1 MQLGVDPE
9 PGAKLNPFTSLLDHF
24 NEDDFIVVKLGETS
38 TYISFHYLHS
48 CYAILILSK
57 QLSVDIDTSP
67 IENKL
72 AAQLRNDTKLSN
84 LVDVFYY
91 EHHVMQGEL
100 LPYWRSSA
108 SGSVGD
114 SLEMMSDIRRKGVAS
129 HYWP

>member
-1 MQLGVDPE
+1 LQLGVDPE

-24 NEDDFIVVKLGETS
+24 NEDDFIVVKLGETC
-38 TYISFHYLHS
+38 TYISFHYIIVMPFS
-48 CYAILILSK
+48 SYPNI
-57 QLSVDIDTSP
+57 LSVDIDTSP

-100 LPYWRSSA
+100 LRYWGNSA

>member
-1 MQLGVDPE
+1 MLFSSYP
-9 PGAKLNPFTSLLDHF
+9 N
-24 NEDDFIVVKLGETS
+24 
-38 TYISFHYLHS
+38 
-48 CYAILILSK
+48 ILS
-57 QLSVDIDTSP
+57 LDIDTSP

-72 AAQLRNDTKLSN
+72 AAQLRNDTKLLN

-91 EHHVMQGEL
+91 EHHVMQAEL
-100 LPYWRSSA
+100 LPSWMSSA